1 MGEAGTVAE
10 GRVAE
15 GTVAEAAAEV
25 EAVEDAAVGD
35 LPFLGA
41 GISFRPAWRWEV
53 VRHRAE
59 LGAVECIPDDVA
71 GPSGLRDLLLIRD
84 AVPVLLHGIGL
95 SLGSAEGLDP
105 ARLAHLARVVE
116 AVRPPWLSEH
126 IAFTRAGGFEI
137 GHLMP
142 LPFTREA
149 VAAVARNVAVLKRA
163 IPGVPIALENIA
175 YTFTHPDSEM
185 TEAGFVRAVL
195 DEADVHLLL
204 DLENVHANSRN
215 HGYDP
220 IAHLE
225 SLPLER
231 VVEVHLA
238 GGVVRGGEYA
248 DTHTRPVPEES
259 WALLEWL
266 APRADVKAVLIERD
280 DDLPPFAELLA
291 EVRRAGDILR
301 GAGRPATDAGR

>member
-1 MGEAGTVAE
+1 MET
-10 GRVAE
+10 
-15 GTVAEAAAEV
+15 AEV
-25 EAVEDAAVGD
+25 EDAAVEVVEDAAVGD

-41 GISFRPAWRWEV
+41 GLSFRPAWRWEV
-53 VRHRAE
+53 VRHRGE

-84 AVPVLLHGIGL
+84 AVPMLLHGIGL

-105 ARLAHLARVVE
+105 ARLGHLARIVE
-116 AVRPPWLSEH
+116 AVRPPWFSEH
-126 IAFTRAGGFEI
+126 IAFTRAGGLEI

-149 VAAVARNVAVLKRA
+149 VATVARNVAVLKRA

-185 TEAGFVRAVL
+185 AEADFVRAVL

-220 IAHLE
+220 IAHLQ

-238 GGVVRGGEYA
+238 GGVVRDGEYA

-259 WALLEWL
+259 WTLLEWL
-266 APRADVKAVLIERD
+266 APRADMKAVIIERD
-280 DDLPPFAELLA
+280 DDLPPFRELLA

-301 GAGRPATDAGR
+301 GTGRPATDAGG